1 MNNNSKKSSLFFY
14 LLTTLGLLNVALL
27 GMWISCIATL
37 REEMC
42 MSNSPMVGAAPFFNV
57 TFIFV
62 AAWLSYAF
70 LGAAVTHKRKYEGR
84 APIRWGAPAF
94 WFAVIISLLSVL
106 YYSLQPVPMPEYVGY
121 ICPESTSTRTEK

>member
-1 MNNNSKKSSLFFY
+1 
-14 LLTTLGLLNVALL
+14 
-27 GMWISCIATL
+27 
-37 REEMC
+37 

-106 YYSLQPVPMPEYVGY
+106 YYTLQPVPMPEYVGY
-121 ICPESTSTRTEK
+121 ICSESTSTRTEK

>member
-1 MNNNSKKSSLFFY
+1 
-14 LLTTLGLLNVALL
+14 
-27 GMWISCIATL
+27 MWISCIATL
-37 REEMC
+37 REEMY

-70 LGAAVTHKRKYEGR
+70 LGAAVAHKRKYEGR
-84 APIRWGAPAF
+84 APIRWAAPAF

-106 YYSLQPVPMPEYVGY
+106 YYTLCSRAGYVGC
-121 ICPESTSTRTEK
+121 ICPEVTSTRTEK